1 MLPHFL
7 APAPLGRS
15 GSRSSDGNHNHRV
28 RKRRYSA
35 RPFFLTVLLIFTLA
49 TISYLRGWTTA
60 GYDGG
65 RTGSIQRRDAGVLR
79 SADEECRLVHKATD
93 QCAFVLAHCPQDE
106 DMGFYSYLT
115 FYYCRLNHAK
125 PVAFIILV
133 LWLGLLFST
142 IGIAASDFFCVNLST
157 IASILGMSES
167 MAGVTLLAFGNGS
180 PDVFSTF
187 AAMSTNSGSLA
198 IGELMGA
205 AGFITAVVAGSMAL
219 VRPFKVA
226 KKSFVRD
233 VCFFIVAASFSMV
246 FLYDGRLHL
255 WECIVMVG
263 FYVFYVGFVLIWHWH
278 LGQRKR
284 KREKEAAARGHFLT
298 PGSEDTEVQE
308 EYHDDEDDRDTR
320 PDISRGASSEDFS
333 TLERGGTTTP
343 RIVEP
348 EDDDEEDEARER
360 WLNELSSNMR
370 LSRPGYRTRRNT
382 ITPIRPSLVGAL
394 EFQTVFKSL
403 QRSRNIQTIPMDSR
417 RYSDAPTYTGVQE
430 QDQTSS
436 SSDPASHSPYRIRI
450 DEARRV
456 SNISELSS
464 NSNPTNRSRAVSAD
478 DADRLRIHTNLIL
491 DRFQLGAPNVRSFAE
506 DGGLRPPEAT
516 PGALTDEFVSP
527 RSPMSPSITLS
538 PAPSESGVG
547 RSTSQRSRTRRLTSD
562 MLAPPEPAD
571 SGVQHYHQPALGPSY
586 FTTQSPH
593 DSPGKSLPQSPRT
606 ELPGKSR
613 RSSAS
618 SPSSPFPPYSD
629 DPTVSRS
636 RPPSLHLPPPGPSPE
651 SSAYLEDEDRD
662 VEEKPL
668 RWWPYKVLPP
678 PSVLVSTLFPTLY
691 HWKDRNLWEKML
703 AVVAA
708 PSVFLL
714 TITLPV
720 VDTDKDSESELDC
733 SPDVNQP
740 TPIKSHGHAEHGKGS
755 IVTPKSDSLQ
765 VQPSAHPHS
774 HNKPPAF
781 GTDGVAGRGN
791 SASAATVTEAS
802 QHYPH
807 VPDLHQEQQPLLSS
821 AADYFSS
828 LPTQLP
834 VWGKQSQPWNR
845 WLTITQLFFAPV
857 ACVFA
862 ISLQA
867 PDLFD
872 DGFLV
877 PVLISLVVSLV
888 LLLVVL
894 TTTTPTHRPTSYTIV
909 LALAGFTV
917 SISWI
922 SSIASQVVALLKALA
937 IIANMSHA
945 ILGLTVFAVGN
956 SLGDLVA
963 DITVARLGYPVMA
976 LSACFGGPMLN
987 ILLGIGI
994 SGCYMLVRSADHR
1007 YHKHPEKGVYYKSY
1021 EIEVGGTLI
1030 VSGVTLLVTLVG
1042 LLVAVPWNNWV
1053 MSRRIGWALIA
1064 LWTVSTIGNVVLEAT
1079 GWAESGSEG

>member
-1 MLPHFL
+1 
-7 APAPLGRS
+7 
-15 GSRSSDGNHNHRV
+15 
-28 RKRRYSA
+28 
-35 RPFFLTVLLIFTLA
+35 
-49 TISYLRGWTTA
+49 
-60 GYDGG
+60 
-65 RTGSIQRRDAGVLR
+65 
-79 SADEECRLVHKATD
+79 
-93 QCAFVLAHCPQDE
+93 
-106 DMGFYSYLT
+106 MGFYSYLT
-115 FYYCRLNHAK
+115 FYYCHLNHAK
-125 PVAFIILV
+125 PVAFVVLV

-233 VCFFIVAASFSMV
+233 VCFFIVAASFM
-246 FLYDGRLHL
+246 
-255 WECIVMVG
+255 MVG

-284 KREKEAAARGHFLT
+284 KREKDAAARGHFLT
-298 PGSEDTEVQE
+298 LGSEDTEVQE

-333 TLERGGTTTP
+333 TLERGGTITP

-370 LSRPGYRTRRNT
+370 LSRPGHRTRRNT

-403 QRSRNIQTIPMDSR
+403 QKSRNIQTIPMDSR
-417 RYSDAPTYTGVQE
+417 RYSDAHTLTGVQE
-430 QDQTSS
+430 QDQMLS
-436 SSDPASHSPYRIRI
+436 SSDPASRPPYHIRG
-450 DEARRV
+450 DDARRV
-456 SNISELSS
+456 SNISRLSS
-464 NSNPTNRSRAVSAD
+464 NSDPINRSRAVSAD
-478 DADRLRIHTNLIL
+478 DADRLRIDTNLIL
-491 DRFQLGAPNVRSFAE
+491 DRFQLGATNVRSAE

-516 PGALTDEFVSP
+516 PGVLTDGLVSP
-527 RSPMSPSITLS
+527 RAPMSPSITLS
-538 PAPSESGVG
+538 PAPSENGIS
-547 RSTSQRSRTRRLTSD
+547 RSTSQRPRNRRLTSD

-593 DSPGKSLPQSPRT
+593 DSPGKTFPQSPRT
-606 ELPGKSR
+606 ELPGKTR
-613 RSSAS
+613 RASGS
-618 SPSSPFPPYSD
+618 SPSSPFPPYFD

-636 RPPSLHLPPPGPSPE
+636 RLPSLHLPPPGQSPE
-651 SSAYLEDEDRD
+651 SSTYLEDEDPD

-668 RWWPYKVLPP
+668 RWWPYIVLPP
-678 PSVLVSTLFPTLY
+678 PGVLVSTLFPTLY

-720 VDTDKDSESELDC
+720 VDSDKDNESELDC
-733 SPDVNQP
+733 SPEVNQP
-740 TPIKSHGHAEHGKGS
+740 TRIKSHGHAEGGKGS
-755 IVTPKSDSLQ
+755 VVAPNLNSSQ
-765 VQPSAHPHS
+765 VQPSAHPHN
-774 HNKPPAF
+774 HKKPPAF
-781 GTDGVAGRGN
+781 GSDGVAGSGN
-791 SASAATVTEAS
+791 SALAATVTEAS
-802 QHYPH
+802 QNHPH
-807 VPDLHQEQQPLLSS
+807 VPDLHQEQQPVLSS

-845 WLTITQLFFAPV
+845 WLTILQLLFAPL

-862 ISLQA
+862 ISFQA

-877 PVLISLVVSLV
+877 PILITLVVSLV

-894 TTTTPTHRPTSYTIV
+894 TTTTPTHRPKSYTIV

-937 IIANMSHA
+937 VIANMSHA

-1030 VSGVTLLVTLVG
+1030 VSGITLLVTLVG

-1053 MSRRIGWALIA
+1053 MSRRIGWALIV